1 MTEQQLK
8 KGLFR
13 LWIYV
18 SVCWVC
24 YFTFYLVPKQ
34 FLPRLLRE
42 FRYEN
47 IFDFGDIPEYFC
59 IYFLPP
65 VILLILGKV
74 SFWIFKGFKK
84 SD

>member
-47 IFDFGDIPEYFC
+47 I
-59 IYFLPP
+59 
-65 VILLILGKV
+65 LILEIFLNTFV
-74 SFWIFKGFKK
+74 FIFCLPSSF
-84 SD
+84 